1 MKNENKISIG
11 IIVADF
17 NEEITSEMLHVAET
31 RAKEKGISVVYVV
44 HVPGVF
50 DMPLAVKKLLQR
62 KDVDGVVTLGVVLS
76 GGTAHD
82 AHVADNHARLCT
94 DLSVEFEKPVALSV
108 IGHNVSKQQAI
119 ERYESYAKH
128 GVDAI
133 AELITAFRTLDDKK

>member
-1 MKNENKISIG
+1 MRTENKISIA
-11 IIVADF
+11 IVVADF
-17 NEEITSEMLHVAET
+17 NKEITTEMLRIAET
-31 RAKEKGISVVYVV
+31 RAQEKNVSVVSVV

-50 DMPLAVKKLLQR
+50 DMPFAVKKLLQ
-62 KDVDGVVTLGVVLS
+62 KNNIDGVVTLGVVLS

-82 AHVADNHARLCT
+82 AHIAENHARLCA

-128 GVDAI
+128 GIDAI
-133 AELITAFRTLDDKK
+133 AELVTTFRTLDQKK